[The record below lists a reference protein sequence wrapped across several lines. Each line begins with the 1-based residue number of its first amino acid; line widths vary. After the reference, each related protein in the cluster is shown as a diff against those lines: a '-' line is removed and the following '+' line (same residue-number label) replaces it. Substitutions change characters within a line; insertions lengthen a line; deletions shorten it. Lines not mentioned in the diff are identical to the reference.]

1 MEYRLNCGG
10 RRLRTPRLLVFACV
24 AFVGSRAWAV
34 DLIGYLPYYRMN
46 NTYNTNTLPSQL
58 SMLSEIR
65 YFGLTAS
72 NSGTI
77 VPLSG
82 SMASHLSNIANIVS
96 AINAL

>member
-1 MEYRLNCGG
+1 MEYRLICGG
-10 RRLRTPRLLVFACV
+10 GRLRTLLLLVVAWL
-24 AFVGSRAWAV
+24 AFVGSRAGAV

-46 NTYNTNTLPSQL
+46 NTYNTNTLPTQL

-77 VPLSG
+77 VPLERRAER
-82 SMASHLSNIANIVS
+82 MASQI
-96 AINAL
+96 